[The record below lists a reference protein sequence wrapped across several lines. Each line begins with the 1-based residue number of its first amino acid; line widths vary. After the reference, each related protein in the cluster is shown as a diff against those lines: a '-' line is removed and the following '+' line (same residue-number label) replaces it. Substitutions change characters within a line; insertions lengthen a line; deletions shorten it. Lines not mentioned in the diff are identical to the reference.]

1 MPELAGKSLIT
12 ELRTYTNLKY
22 MGDEDDYYVF
32 ELPFEHPG
40 HEHFQGCSGA
50 PIVDAK
56 GFECRKGQ
64 GVVSQFA

>member
-12 ELRTYTNLKY
+12 ELRTYTNQY

-32 ELPFEHPG
+32 ELPFAHPG

-64 GVVSQFA
+64 SVVSQFA